1 MSISFINYIKQL
13 FKFVLSSSVV
23 LGLIVGLALLITG
36 ETTMEIDL
44 TFEFGPFDG
53 FWWMLG
59 VPVLAIL
66 IFVILSPLSFL
77 IHRQLTKKQD
87 Q

>member
-1 MSISFINYIKQL
+1 MSTSFSSYIKQL

-36 ETTMEIDL
+36 ETTMEVDL

-53 FWWMLG
+53 FWWMLA

-66 IFVILSPLSFL
+66 IFVIVSPLSFL
-77 IHRQLTKKQD
+77 IHRQLYKKQN
-87 Q
+87 

>member
-1 MSISFINYIKQL
+1 MSISFSSYIKQL
-13 FKFVLSSSVV
+13 FKIVLSSSVV

-36 ETTMEIDL
+36 ETTMGVDL

-77 IHRQLTKKQD
+77 IHRQLTKKQN

>member
-1 MSISFINYIKQL
+1 MSISFSSYIKQL

-23 LGLIVGLALLITG
+23 LGLIVGLSLFISG

-53 FWWMLG
+53 FWWMIG
-59 VPVLAIL
+59 VPILAII

>member
-1 MSISFINYIKQL
+1 MSISFSSYIKQL
-13 FKFVLSSSVV
+13 FKIVLSSSVV
-23 LGLIVGLALLITG
+23 LGFIVGLALLITG